1 MSVLE
6 INDNLNIRT
15 MSKYFKN
22 VIKSADYNDDMTI
35 KFNCEGDAHVD
46 LAGLQILYAVKKE
59 LAKNGKNLIVE
70 GMNNLFDDYLK
81 IINDK
86 NN

>member
-1 MSVLE
+1 MSVIE

-22 VIKSADYNDDMTI
+22 VIKSADYNDDLTI
-35 KFNCEGDAHVD
+35 KFNCDGDAHVD
-46 LAGLQILYAVKKE
+46 LAGLQILYAMKKE
-59 LAKNGKNLIVE
+59 LAKNQKTLIVE
-70 GMNNLFDDYLK
+70 GMDNLFVEYLK

>member
-22 VIKSADYNDDMTI
+22 VIKNADYNNDITV
-35 KFNCEGDAHVD
+35 KFNCDGDAHVD
-46 LAGLQILYAVKKE
+46 LAGLQILYAMKKE

-70 GMNNLFDDYLK
+70 GMDNLFNEYLN

>member
-1 MSVLE
+1 MSIIE

-22 VIKSADYNDDMTI
+22 VIKSADYNEDMTI
-35 KFNCEGDAHVD
+35 KFNTEGDAHVD
-46 LAGLQILYAVKKE
+46 LAGLQILYAIKKE
-59 LAKNGKNLIVE
+59 LAKNQKNLIVE
-70 GMNNLFDDYLK
+70 GMDNLFVEYLK

>member
-1 MSVLE
+1 MSVIE
-6 INDNLNIRT
+6 ISDNLNIRT

-22 VIKSADYNDDMTI
+22 VIKSADYNDDITI

-46 LAGLQILYAVKKE
+46 LAGLQILYAMKKE
-59 LAKNGKNLIVE
+59 LAKNQKNLIVE
-70 GMNNLFDDYLK
+70 GMDKLFVDYLN

-86 NN
+86 K

>member
-1 MSVLE
+1 MSVIE

-22 VIKSADYNDDMTI
+22 VIKSANYTEDMTI
-35 KFNCEGDAHVD
+35 KFNCEESAHVD

-59 LAKNGKNLIVE
+59 LAKNQKKLIVE
-70 GMNNLFDDYLK
+70 GMDNLFVEYLN

-86 NN
+86 K

>member
-1 MSVLE
+1 MSVIE

-22 VIKSADYNDDMTI
+22 VIKSANYNEDITV
-35 KFNCEGDAHVD
+35 KFNCEGPAHVD
-46 LAGLQILYAVKKE
+46 LAGLQILYAMKKE
-59 LAKNGKNLIVE
+59 LAKNQKKLIVE
-70 GMNNLFDDYLK
+70 GMDNLFVEYLK

>member
-1 MSVLE
+1 
-6 INDNLNIRT
+6 
-15 MSKYFKN
+15 
-22 VIKSADYNDDMTI
+22 MTV

-46 LAGLQILYAVKKE
+46 LAGLQILYAMKKE
-59 LAKNGKNLIVE
+59 LAKNQKNLIVE
-70 GMNNLFDDYLK
+70 GMDNLFVEYLN

>member
-1 MSVLE
+1 MSVIE

-22 VIKSADYNDDMTI
+22 VIKGADYNDDITV
-35 KFNCEGDAHVD
+35 KFNCDGDAHVD
-46 LAGLQILYAVKKE
+46 LAGLQILYSLKKE
-59 LAKNGKNLIVE
+59 LAKNQKKLIVE
-70 GMNNLFDDYLK
+70 GMDKLFLDYLQ